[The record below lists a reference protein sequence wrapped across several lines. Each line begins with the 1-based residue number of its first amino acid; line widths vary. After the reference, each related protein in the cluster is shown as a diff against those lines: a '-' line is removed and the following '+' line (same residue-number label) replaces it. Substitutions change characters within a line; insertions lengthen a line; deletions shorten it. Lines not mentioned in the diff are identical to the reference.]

1 MAPEHPHA
9 WREERNKNNG
19 TCRCRRSLGASDG
32 GSKRNTMK
40 RIILSGGGTG
50 GHIYPAVAVAEA
62 LRRRFGEEVELLFV
76 GAEGKMEME
85 KVPALGYRIVGL
97 PIAGLQRRLEWR
109 NLLVPFK
116 VLRSIRQAR
125 NVIRSFGADVVV
137 GFGGYA
143 SAPVLWAAQRMGVP
157 TVIQEQNSYA
167 GVTNKIL
174 ARGACRICTAYEG
187 MERFFPKEKIVLT
200 GNPLRGRFSKS
211 GTPRAEALDYFGFTP
226 GRKVVLVVG
235 GSLGTRSLNEM
246 MKTWLL
252 SLGGGEAP
260 VQVIWQ
266 TGKYYEREMQAF
278 LAAHPVRG
286 IWQGAF
292 IERMDYFDAHGCRSA
307 DHGLD
312 EAVYRE
318 ASETELEAIYAKAL
332 AGEKVT
338 KAEQEAYQTALLLLC
353 GAEYAKRGWVWQIHY
368 SCLRNPNSRMF
379 AKLGPDMGFDS
390 MNEAPGA
397 SALARL
403 LDTLDHEE
411 KLPKTILYSLNPGEN
426 EMLDA
431 LIGAFQGP
439 EIPGKIQ
446 HGSAWWFND
455 TESGMRAH
463 LTSLANLSILGNFVG
478 MLTDSRSL
486 LSYARHEYFRRV
498 LCDWIGNLFEHGEY
512 HCDLPQ
518 IERIV
523 RGVCYEN
530 AKLYFNL

>member
-1 MAPEHPHA
+1 MAPAHPHA
-9 WREERNKNNG
+9 RREERNKNNG

-292 IERMDYFDAHGCRSA
+292 IERMDYAYAAADLVISRSGA
-307 DHGLD
+307 CTVSELCLVAKPVLFVPSPNVAEDHQTKN
-312 EAVYRE
+312 AR
-318 ASETELEAIYAKAL
+318 AL
-332 AGEKVT
+332 ADKG
-338 KAEQEAYQTALLLLC
+338 AALLVPDAVCRTEAMPRALELL
-353 GAEYAKRGWVWQIHY
+353 ADEEALQRM
-368 SCLRNPNSRMF
+368 SRNI
-379 AKLGPDMGFDS
+379 
-390 MNEAPGA
+390 E
-397 SALARL
+397 ALAR
-403 LDTLDHEE
+403 
-411 KLPKTILYSLNPGEN
+411 P
-426 EMLDA
+426 DA
-431 LIGAFQGP
+431 A
-439 EIPGKIQ
+439 
-446 HGSAWWFND
+446 
-455 TESGMRAH
+455 
-463 LTSLANLSILGNFVG
+463 
-478 MLTDSRSL
+478 
-486 LSYARHEYFRRV
+486 
-498 LCDWIGNLFEHGEY
+498 
-512 HCDLPQ
+512 
-518 IERIV
+518 ERIV
-523 RGVCYEN
+523 DEIVRVM
-530 AKLYFNL
+530 KR